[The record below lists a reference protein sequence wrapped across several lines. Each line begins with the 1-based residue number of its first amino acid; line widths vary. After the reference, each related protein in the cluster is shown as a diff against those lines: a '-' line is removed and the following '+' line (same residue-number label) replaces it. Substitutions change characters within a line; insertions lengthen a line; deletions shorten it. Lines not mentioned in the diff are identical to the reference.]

1 MFKQFFSQNMPEN
14 IEPVRRQPESV
25 SDALDDYYRQVQGI
39 ILNRQDWVS
48 GLLPASTAVTT
59 HGNYTDAWVRDNVY
73 SILAAWGLALAY
85 RKSGERSDR
94 AYELEQSV
102 VKLMRGLLTAMM
114 RQAEKVEKFKHSQD
128 PMDALHAKYDTHSG
142 SVVVG
147 DHEWGHLQLDA
158 TSLFLLMLAQMT
170 ASGLRI
176 VFTLNEVNFVQNL
189 VHYISRAYRTPD
201 YGIWERGNKMNHG
214 LAELNASSIGMAKAA
229 LEAMANFNLFGK
241 EGGQSSIIHVI
252 SDDIARTRITLESLL
267 PRESISKEVDAAVL
281 SVAGFPAFAVDNP
294 ELRESTQASIVEK
307 LQGRYGCKRFL
318 LDGHQTVLEDH
329 QRLHYEP
336 HELKQF
342 ADIECEWPLFFCYL
356 LLNNLFSGNSRN
368 ALDYRQKLEALRV
381 EENGQLL
388 LPELY
393 IVPAEAIVAE
403 KANPHSQARVP
414 NENIPLVWAQSL
426 FILGCLVQDGFI
438 GLADIDP
445 LGRYKASKVNA
456 AASVQVALLAEDE
469 SVKAGLSQAGIPSQ
483 MRAEIAPIQVREA
496 SELVAAYTQVGRN
509 DRIGLSGRPLRQL
522 RSLATSKL
530 YVLAGEPL
538 LFLPQFMDQKGFYI
552 AMDNQLL
559 IQRLRLELV
568 YIARHWDKP
577 GQPLLVVNIKPNMLA
592 GQDGQA
598 LLLFLQQLQA
608 GELKLPA
615 HLGLLED
622 FLDSACKEEIGYLHD
637 FKFSEANWC
646 EPERPFADVL
656 PQSEQAS
663 QVLSSYQLMEWEVGS
678 DALLIAELQN
688 NSDLFAQLEALTLL
702 AQRQGLDF
710 DTGLRSE
717 GGQICRVCDL
727 LEEVYLRAGDL
738 HLWQIVRRC
747 AGLLGKYDINL
758 EQGATEMLVR
768 QHGLTVGRAYSG
780 KATLHRPMDSWQIL
794 EAIRNFNPN
803 DNSQQIIIQELII
816 YLGML
821 IKLNPALFADMHTIR
836 VGHILLL
843 LIARQK
849 RMNSTSLDAAFND
862 ILALPPHQLS
872 QLVQETLEDYS
883 NSETQLGLV
892 EVLHHQGE
900 HQNWVA
906 ARFPDTMNPKHFGG
920 ADDWYAWREQQG
932 SVGREN
938 EAFFSGVWNVLHH
951 CKGLMVGEKYNSK
964 RRIDS
969 ESMLAQM
976 TAGEQS
982 FRLHINH
989 ILNKIQAPVY
999 RQLCVEALRALASIV
1014 RNNPDLYIEDTLV
1027 TDILIGHAVRLCW
1040 LQVHPE
1046 YRDHY
1051 EECVSLAW
1059 QAFYQLPPHVVANG
1073 ILDALAYLLN
1083 LKQS

>member
-1 MFKQFFSQNMPEN
+1 MFKQFFSQNMP
-14 IEPVRRQPESV
+14 ISPESANNQPH
-25 SDALDDYYRQVQGI
+25 SATDELENYYHQVRGI

-94 AYELEQSV
+94 TYELEQSV

-176 VFTLNEVNFVQNL
+176 VFTINEVNFVQNL

-214 LAELNASSIGMAKAA
+214 QAELNASSIGMAKAA

-241 EGGQSSIIHVI
+241 EGGQSSVIHVI

-281 SVAGFPAFAVDNP
+281 SVTGFPAFAVDNA
-294 ELRESTQASIVEK
+294 ELRQTTQARIVEK

-318 LDGHQTVLEDH
+318 LDGHQTLLEDH
-329 QRLHYEP
+329 HRPYYEP

-356 LLNNLFSGNSRN
+356 LLNSLFSGDSKS
-368 ALDYRQKLEALRV
+368 AKDYRQKLEALRV
-381 EENGQLL
+381 EEHGQLL

-393 IVPAEAIVAE
+393 IVPADRIDAE
-403 KANPHSQARVP
+403 RAHPHSQDRVA
-414 NENIPLVWAQSL
+414 NENVPLVWAQSL
-426 FILGCLVQDGFI
+426 FILGCLLQDGFI
-438 GLADIDP
+438 DLEDVDP
-445 LGRYKASKVNA
+445 LRRYRASKLNPA
-456 AASVQVALLAEDE
+456 ATVQIALLADDE
-469 SVKAGLSQAGIPSQ
+469 GVKANLSKAGIPSQ
-483 MRAEIAPIQVREA
+483 TRAEIAPIQVREA

-509 DRIGLSGRPLRQL
+509 DRIGLSGRPPRQL
-522 RSLATSKL
+522 RTLATSKFF
-530 YVLAGEPL
+530 VLADEPL
-538 LFLPQFMDQKGFYI
+538 LFFPQFMDQKGFYI
-552 AMDNQLL
+552 AMDNRLL

-568 YIARHWDKP
+568 YIARHWDKD
-577 GQPLLVVNIKPNMLA
+577 GQPLVVINVKQNML
-592 GQDGQA
+592 DGQE
-598 LLLFLQQLQA
+598 LLQFLQQLQA
-608 GELKLPA
+608 GDMNVPVR
-615 HLGLLED
+615 LGLLVD
-622 FLDSACKEEIGYLHD
+622 FLDSACKEKIGNLHD
-637 FKFSEANWC
+637 FKFSQANWR
-646 EPERPFADVL
+646 EPERPFASVL
-656 PQSEQAS
+656 PKSDIAPQAITS
-663 QVLSSYQLMEWEVGS
+663 HQLMEWDVGS
-678 DALLIAELQN
+678 DELLIAEIQN
-688 NSDLFAQLEALTLL
+688 NANLFAQLEALTIL

-710 DTGLRSE
+710 DTGLRNDA
-717 GGQICRVCDL
+717 GQIGRVCDL

-738 HLWQIVRRC
+738 HIWQIVRRC
-747 AGLLGKYDINL
+747 AGMLGKYDINL

-780 KATLHRPMDSWQIL
+780 KATLHRPTDSWQIL
-794 EAIRNFNPN
+794 EAIRIFNPN

-843 LIARQK
+843 IIARQK
-849 RMNSTSLDAAFND
+849 RLTSTSFDAAFND

-892 EVLHHQGE
+892 EVLHHQGD
-900 HQNWVA
+900 HQDLGM
-906 ARFPDTMNPKHFGG
+906 ARFPDSMDPKNFGG

-932 SVGREN
+932 SFGREN
-938 EAFFSGVWNVLHH
+938 EAFFSGMWDVLHH

-969 ESMLAQM
+969 ETMLAQM

-989 ILNKIQAPVY
+989 VLNKIQAPVY
-999 RQLCVEALRALASIV
+999 RQLCVEALHALASIV

-1040 LQVHPE
+1040 LQAHPE

-1051 EECVSLAW
+1051 EDYVSLAW

-1073 ILDALAYLLN
+1073 ILDALVYLLN